1 MLLRAGRRRW
11 RSAPA
16 LRALSTQALGL
27 SHMPRFEMEKLDGW
41 DHATHHLASSDCE
54 PLRLAEL
61 LALADAD
68 GLERWERLSLGY
80 PNTQGELALREEI
93 AWGLYEGALQPRQV
107 LGVVPAE
114 GILLAMHAMLRPG
127 DHVVV
132 TTPAYA
138 SLQIIASD
146 ALGCAVSPWAAEWG
160 ADGEPSFP
168 LSALRD
174 ALRPETRAV
183 VVNFPHNPTGFVPTR
198 GEWDELVGL
207 CEERDIYLFSVSPTP
222 SSLCPNVRFGLT
234 RGAAAGRQDEMYR
247 HLERPGS
254 RPTLPA
260 AVECY
265 AKAVTLSGLSKA
277 YGLPGLRVGWL
288 ASRDEAV
295 LQRAFELKVK
305 ERCPPNGFVQ
315 MI

>member
-16 LRALSTQALGL
+16 FRTLSTQALGL
-27 SHMPRFEMEKLDGW
+27 SNMPRFEMEKLDGW

-80 PNTQGELALREEI
+80 PYTQGELALREEI

-138 SLQIIASD
+138 SLQTIASD
-146 ALGCAVSPWAAEWG
+146 ALGCTVSPWAAEWG

-207 CEERDIYLFSVSPTP
+207 CEERDIYLFSVLPHPMPHP
-222 SSLCPNVRFGLT
+222 SDSSAHRIADPNVWTDGWGCCCWT
-234 RGAAAGRQDEMYR
+234 AG
-247 HLERPGS
+247 
-254 RPTLPA
+254 
-260 AVECY
+260 
-265 AKAVTLSGLSKA
+265 
-277 YGLPGLRVGWL
+277 
-288 ASRDEAV
+288 
-295 LQRAFELKVK
+295 
-305 ERCPPNGFVQ
+305 
-315 MI
+315 